1 MKKSINMTLYVDEGD
16 FSDLLPLLD
25 TLKGAAKDMTEDL
38 KSEIS
43 YHDCYHDEGK
53 PCKDKTVVL

>member
-1 MKKSINMTLYVDEGD
+1 MTLYVDEGD